1 MIKTTT
7 FICQLPQA
15 TQNAIKADVE
25 NYLKSEGFSGQ
36 KLQEALQNA
45 LDGRLTDLEE
55 NIDISKYL

>member
-7 FICQLPQA
+7 FICQLPIK
-15 TQNAIKADVE
+15 TQDAIKADVE
-25 NYLKSEGFSGQ
+25 NYLKLEGFSGQ

>member
-7 FICQLPQA
+7 FICQLPIKIQD
-15 TQNAIKADVE
+15 AIKADVE